1 MDRARPIATPLQ
13 TSHDF
18 NDAEN
23 DQPGSLTEGLT
34 GTLRS
39 TLNNPVLPSE
49 FHLPAEAP
57 ASKHKWEF
65 MNRNRVPFAEGWRGM
80 RIQSTPSI
88 TI

>member
-49 FHLPAEAP
+49 FHLPAETA
-57 ASKHKWEF
+57 ASKDKWEF
-65 MNRNRVPFAEGWRGM
+65 MNRNRVPFAKGWRGL
-80 RIQSTPSI
+80 RVQSTQSI
-88 TI
+88 AL